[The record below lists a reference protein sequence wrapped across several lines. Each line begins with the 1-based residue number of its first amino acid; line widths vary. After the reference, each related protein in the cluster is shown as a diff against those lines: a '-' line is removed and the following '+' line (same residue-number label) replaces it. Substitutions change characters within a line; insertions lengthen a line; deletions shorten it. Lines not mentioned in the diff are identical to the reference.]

1 MKSKLNPE
9 QRSPADFTEHFINQT
24 NQSIFLTGK
33 AGTGK
38 TTLLRK
44 IMGSTHKNAVIVA
57 TTGIAALNAGGVTI
71 HSFFQLPFA
80 GFIPEFGVK
89 ASFTESVKFET
100 KDTLM
105 RHFSM
110 NKTRIKIIRN
120 IELLI
125 IDEVSMLRADLLDA
139 MDWTLR
145 NVRRI
150 HEPFGGVQVLFIGD
164 LLQLPPVVKQEE
176 WQVLRSY
183 YDGVF
188 FFHAKVLKEIQPL
201 YIELTTIYRQQDQ
214 DFIQVLNH
222 LRNNQITAEDV
233 EVLNKYVK
241 PDFDSSKNDGY
252 ITLTT
257 HNTKADEINA
267 KALAALTEKKVSYDA
282 EVTGEYPKHL
292 FPLEETLEL
301 KVGAQVM
308 FVKNDLSFD
317 KNYFNGKMGKIK
329 SLSDQEITVYFPE
342 EKKTIVVEKFE
353 WTNIRYALNDST
365 GEVKEEVL
373 GTFVHYPLKLAWAI
387 TVHKSQGLTFD
398 KAVLDVSDVFAPGQA
413 YVALSRLRSL
423 DGLVLLKPMR
433 MNGLSNDQ
441 QVVAFSQNKAEEE
454 LLPSYLE
461 QSTKTYLIASLKQ
474 AFDWYDLGS
483 KWGSHEASY
492 QLVGLKSEKGKNKSW
507 IAMQNQVIQST
518 MDPARKFCRQLEQ
531 LLQAPKFDV
540 HFLNE
545 RVQAA
550 YLYFFKSLDD
560 VLSSNLRKIGELSR
574 VRKTK
579 QYAEE
584 LEELDEVLTETI
596 LRLKRAR
603 LLIEAVSA
611 GREITKSIVWNH
623 EIANYKIGK
632 LAVIKQELKQVP
644 SLLDDP
650 EEEYDVIFT
659 KTSKKLSAAKK
670 EKKSTYELTLELLE
684 QGKDVDEIARIR
696 QVSVQTIGNH
706 FAYLIRSEKIEL
718 TDVMSLKRISELATM
733 FEGFEGTSLS
743 PLKEKLGNKVTWE
756 ELKLYQANSLKV

>member
-1 MKSKLNPE
+1 MKPKLNPE

-44 IMGSTHKNAVIVA
+44 IMESTHKNAVIVA
-57 TTGIAALNAGGVTI
+57 PTGIAALNAGGVTI

-89 ASFTESVKFET
+89 PAYTDSVKFET

-110 NKTRIKIIRN
+110 NKTRLKIIRN

-145 NVRRI
+145 NIRRI

-214 DFIQVLNH
+214 DFIHVLNN
-222 LRNNQITAEDV
+222 LRNNRITQEDV
-233 EVLNKYVK
+233 EVLNKYVQA
-241 PDFDSSKNDGY
+241 DFDSSKNEGY

-257 HNTKADEINA
+257 HNSKADEMNA
-267 KALAALTEKKVSYDA
+267 KSLQALAGKKICYDA
-282 EVTGEYPKHL
+282 EITGDYPKHL
-292 FPLEETLEL
+292 FPLEETLAL

-308 FVKNDLSFD
+308 FVKNDLSLD

-329 SLSDQEITVYFPE
+329 SLSDQEITVQFPD

-353 WTNIRYALNDST
+353 WTNIRYALNDAT

-373 GTFVHYPLKLAWAI
+373 GTFVHYPIKLAWAI

-423 DGLVLLKPMR
+423 DGLVLLKQMR

-441 QVVAFSQNKAEEE
+441 QVVAFSQNKVEED
-454 LLPSYLE
+454 LLPTYLE
-461 QSTKTYLIASLKQ
+461 HSTKTYLIASLKQ

-492 QLVGLKSEKGKNKSW
+492 HLVGLKSEKGKNKSW
-507 IAMQNQVIQST
+507 ITMQNQVIQST
-518 MDPARKFCRQLEQ
+518 MDPARKFCRQLDQ
-531 LLQAPKFDV
+531 VLQAPKFDV
-540 HFLNE
+540 LFLNE

-611 GREITKSIVWNH
+611 GKEITKSIVWNH

-632 LAVIKQELKQVP
+632 VAAIKQELKQVP

-650 EEEYDVIFT
+650 EDEYDAIFT

-670 EKKSTYELTLELLE
+670 EKKSTYESTLDLLE
-684 QGKDVDEIARIR
+684 EGKDASEIARIR
-696 QVSVQTIGNH
+696 QLSPQTIASH
-706 FAYLIRSEKIEL
+706 FAYLIRMEKIAI
-718 TDVMSLKRISELATM
+718 TDVMSPKRINELANM

-743 PLKEKLGNKVTWE
+743 PLKEKLGNKVTWD
-756 ELKLYQANSLKV
+756 ELKMYQASTMV

>member
-57 TTGIAALNAGGVTI
+57 PTGIAALNAGGVTI

-89 ASFTESVKFET
+89 ASFTDSVKFET

-282 EVTGEYPKHL
+282 EVTGEYPKHI

-611 GREITKSIVWNH
+611 GKEITKSIVWNH
-623 EIANYKIGK
+623 EIAKYKIGK

-718 TDVMSLKRISELATM
+718 TDVMSSKRISELATM

-756 ELKLYQANSLKV
+756 ELKLYQANSLKD

>member
-44 IMGSTHKNAVIVA
+44 IMESTHKNAVIVA
-57 TTGIAALNAGGVTI
+57 PTGIAALNAGGVTI

-89 ASFTESVKFET
+89 ASYTDSVKFET

-145 NVRRI
+145 NIRRI

-214 DFIQVLNH
+214 DFIHVLNN
-222 LRNNQITAEDV
+222 LRNNRITQEDV
-233 EVLNKYVK
+233 EVLNKYVQA
-241 PDFDSSKNDGY
+241 DFDSSKNEGY

-257 HNTKADEINA
+257 HNSKADEMNA
-267 KALAALTEKKVSYDA
+267 KSLQALAGKKICYGA
-282 EVTGEYPKHL
+282 EITGDYPKHL
-292 FPLEETLEL
+292 FPLEETLAL

-308 FVKNDLSFD
+308 FVKNDLSLD

-329 SLSDQEITVYFPE
+329 SLSDQEITVQFPD

-353 WTNIRYALNDST
+353 WTNIRYALNDAT

-373 GTFVHYPLKLAWAI
+373 GTFVHYPIKLAWAI

-398 KAVLDVSDVFAPGQA
+398 KAVLDVFDVFAPGQA

-423 DGLVLLKPMR
+423 DGLVLLKQMR

-441 QVVAFSQNKAEEE
+441 QVVAFSQNKVEED
-454 LLPSYLE
+454 LLPTYLE
-461 QSTKTYLIASLKQ
+461 HSTKTYLIASLKQ

-492 QLVGLKSEKGKNKSW
+492 HLVGPKSEKGKNKSW
-507 IAMQNQVIQST
+507 ITMQNQVIQNT

-531 LLQAPKFDV
+531 VLQAPKFDV

-611 GREITKSIVWNH
+611 GKEITKSIVWNH

-632 LAVIKQELKQVP
+632 VAAIKQELKQVP

-650 EEEYDVIFT
+650 EDEYDAIFT
-659 KTSKKLSAAKK
+659 KTSKKLSTAKK
-670 EKKSTYELTLELLE
+670 EKKSTYESTLDLLE
-684 QGKDVDEIARIR
+684 EGKDASEIARIR
-696 QVSVQTIGNH
+696 QLSPQTIASH
-706 FAYLIRSEKIEL
+706 FAYLIRMEKIAI
-718 TDVMSLKRISELATM
+718 TDVMSPKRINDLANM

-743 PLKEKLGNKVTWE
+743 PLKEKLGNKVTWD
-756 ELKLYQANSLKV
+756 ELKLYQAHSML

>member
-44 IMGSTHKNAVIVA
+44 IVESTHKNAVIVA
-57 TTGIAALNAGGVTI
+57 PTGIAALNAGGVTI

-89 ASFTESVKFET
+89 ASFTDSVKFET

-110 NKTRIKIIRN
+110 NKTRLKIIRN

-145 NVRRI
+145 NIRRT

-214 DFIQVLNH
+214 DFIHVLNN
-222 LRNNQITAEDV
+222 LRNNRITQEDV
-233 EVLNKYVK
+233 EVLNKYVQA
-241 PDFDSSKNDGY
+241 DFDSSKNEGY

-257 HNTKADEINA
+257 HNSKADEMNA
-267 KALAALTEKKVSYDA
+267 KSLQALAGKKICYGA
-282 EVTGEYPKHL
+282 EITGDYPKHL
-292 FPLEETLEL
+292 FPLEETLAL

-308 FVKNDLSFD
+308 FVKNDLSLD

-329 SLSDQEITVYFPE
+329 SLSEQEITVEFPE

-353 WTNIRYALNDST
+353 WNNMRYAINDAT
-365 GEVKEEVL
+365 GEVKEEIL

-423 DGLVLLKPMR
+423 DGLVLLKQMR

-441 QVVAFSQNKAEEE
+441 QVVAFSQNKVEED
-454 LLPSYLE
+454 LLPTYLE
-461 QSTKTYLIASLKQ
+461 HSTKTYLIASLKQ

-492 QLVGLKSEKGKNKSW
+492 HLVGLKSEKGKNKSW
-507 IAMQNQVIQST
+507 ITMQNQVIQNT
-518 MDPARKFCRQLEQ
+518 MDPARKFCRQLDQ
-531 LLQAPKFDV
+531 VLQAPKFDV
-540 HFLNE
+540 LFLNE

-611 GREITKSIVWNH
+611 GKEITKSIVWNH

-632 LAVIKQELKQVP
+632 VAAIKQELKQVP

-650 EEEYDVIFT
+650 EDEYDAIFT

-670 EKKSTYELTLELLE
+670 EKKSTYESTLDLLE
-684 QGKDVDEIARIR
+684 EGKDASEIARIR
-696 QVSVQTIGNH
+696 QLSPQTIASH
-706 FAYLIRSEKIEL
+706 FAYLIRMEKIAI
-718 TDVMSLKRISELATM
+718 TDVMSPKRINELANM

-743 PLKEKLGNKVTWE
+743 PLKEKLGNKVTWD
-756 ELKLYQANSLKV
+756 ELKMYQASTMV